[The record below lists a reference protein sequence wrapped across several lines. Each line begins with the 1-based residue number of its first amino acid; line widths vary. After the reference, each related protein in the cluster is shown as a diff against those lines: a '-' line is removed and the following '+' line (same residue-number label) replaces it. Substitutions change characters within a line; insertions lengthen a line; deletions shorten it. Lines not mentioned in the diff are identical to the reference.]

1 MYTIAFMIVL
11 HVISFER
18 KLQLVTDSCVPTS
31 YHYCYYHRYY
41 RYYYKLR
48 STISHENARFLN
60 YVCSR
65 V

>member
-31 YHYCYYHRYY
+31 HHYYYYHRYY
-41 RYYYKLR
+41 RY
-48 STISHENARFLN
+48 
-60 YVCSR
+60 
-65 V
+65 